1 MKVTKGKKETWE
13 LAKKCGIDEGIAK
26 IAKYFDIKD
35 VCVIVGDEMAY
46 VEERPR
52 KVHRVIWEIH
62 NGKIPDGM
70 EVDHIDHNKLN
81 NNIENLRLVSKK
93 ENHKNMPLQKN
104 NKSGFCGVCF
114 IERCNKYRSSIKVDG
129 KTKYLGYFIDINDA
143 IKARIDANKIFGF
156 HNNHGG

>member
-1 MKVTKGKKETWE
+1 MDYKLLFDYK
-13 LAKKCGIDEGIAK
+13 EGILIKKVKLSKRCK
-26 IAKYFDIKD
+26 IGDQ
-35 VCVIVGDEMAY
+35 VGWLNSSGYLQFSM
-46 VEERPR
+46 R
-52 KVHRVIWEIH
+52 KKVYLVHRVIWEIH